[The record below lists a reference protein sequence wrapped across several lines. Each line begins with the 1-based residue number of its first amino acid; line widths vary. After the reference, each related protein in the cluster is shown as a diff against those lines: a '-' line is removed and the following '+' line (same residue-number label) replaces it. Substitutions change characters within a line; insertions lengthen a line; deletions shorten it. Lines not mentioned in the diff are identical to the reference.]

1 MQQDDGASSEMS
13 GVLAS
18 LQDALGRQ
26 VSVDSQD
33 TDAARA
39 DKSGHRS
46 AGEPLCVVFAEST
59 EDVATV
65 LRIAKRFQTPVVA
78 RGAGSGLAGGAIGSP
93 GEIVLSLERMNRIL
107 EISTEDR
114 WAIVEAGVI
123 NATLNETAQEYGL
136 WFAPDPASR
145 AWSTVGGNIAT
156 NAGGLLCVKYGVTR
170 EAVLDLT
177 VVLASGEIIRVGH
190 KTVKG
195 VTGFDL
201 AALFVGSEGTLGII
215 TEATVALKPLDTS
228 PVWTIS
234 GVTSETAVAAHAVAA
249 TITAGARPAILELL
263 DAKAADHISRYLDRT
278 DLPLGMTHLI
288 AQTDGPSAE
297 QDAREIAETW
307 LGLGLTVDI
316 GQDREDLIAFRRAM
330 HPAMEAVGN
339 VLIEDV
345 AVPRSQ
351 LAAMFDAIRRIE
363 EEFQVEIPTV
373 AHAGDGNLHPN
384 FIFPEEE
391 APEHIWAAADAL
403 FREAVALGGTLTGEH
418 GVGLLKSRWLRDE
431 LGDEQWRLQRE
442 IKAVFDP
449 TNILNPGKVFDQ
461 KLAARRQVDESP
473 SPVT

>member
-1 MQQDDGASSEMS
+1 MKTDRLVPAETLGA
-13 GVLAS
+13 LAS
-18 LQDALGRQ
+18 LQDALGHR
-26 VSVDSQD
+26 VSVDPED
-33 TDAARA
+33 TEATRA

-46 AGEPLCVVFAEST
+46 SGDPLCVVFAEST

-65 LRIAKRFQTPVVA
+65 LRIANRTQTPVVA

-107 EISTEDR
+107 EISAEDR

-123 NATLNETAQEYGL
+123 NATLNEEAQNHGL

-215 TEATVALKPLDTS
+215 TQATVALKPLDTS

-234 GVTSETAVAAHAVAA
+234 GVAPETALAARAVTA
-249 TITAGARPAILELL
+249 TVTAGARPAILELL
-263 DAKAADHISRYLDRT
+263 DAKSADHISRYLDRS
-278 DLPLGMTHLI
+278 DLPLGMTHLV

-297 QDAREIAETW
+297 QDAREIAEIW
-307 LGLGLTVDI
+307 LAAGLSVDI

-351 LAAMFDAIRRIE
+351 LAAMFEAIRRIE
-363 EEFQVEIPTV
+363 EEFHVEIPTV

-384 FIFPEEE
+384 FIFQEEE
-391 APEHIWAAADAL
+391 VPEHIWAAADAL

-449 TNILNPGKVFDQ
+449 KNILNPGKVFDP
-461 KLAARRQVDESP
+461 ESL
-473 SPVT
+473 T